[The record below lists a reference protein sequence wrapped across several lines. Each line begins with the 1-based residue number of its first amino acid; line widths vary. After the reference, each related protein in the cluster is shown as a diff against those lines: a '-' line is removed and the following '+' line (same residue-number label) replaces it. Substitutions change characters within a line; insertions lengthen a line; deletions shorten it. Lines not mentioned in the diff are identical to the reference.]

1 MDGGI
6 KKLLVAM
13 FVALLMTGCGGD
25 TKKPGGDSP
34 ESNQSS
40 GEVTKIDL
48 DDPETRKR
56 IIAEAIDGKKLQVRG
71 KEGEKL
77 AYAPDEQNPYSGWTK
92 KMHDTDWLPQPI
104 ESLWQFKDGKPDGH
118 VISWHENGQK
128 KGETTFKG
136 GKKYGLETFWY
147 ENGQKEFEGN
157 NKDGKL
163 DGLRKYWY

>member
-1 MDGGI
+1 M
-6 KKLLVAM
+6 KTLLTAL
-13 FVALLMTGCGGD
+13 FVALLMVGCGG
-25 TKKPGGDSP
+25 P
-34 ESNQSS
+34 
-40 GEVTKIDL
+40 DL
-48 DDPETRKR
+48 DDKETLDK

-92 KMHDTDWLPQPI
+92 KMHDTDWLPRPI

-147 ENGQKEFEGN
+147 ENGQKEEEGAY
-157 NKDGKL
+157 KAGRVDGVVIHYTNAGQEL
-163 DGLRKYWY
+163 AEEV